1 MNQDEKIQHPLREHY
16 ASLWKICFLYGICY
30 AIFAFQNLDGIGS
43 GIFSLISVVVIL
55 FIATLLKKDNLL
67 PRIPNIT
74 PISVFYLVMAVC
86 ISFANC
92 LTDNFFFLFFNHIGS
107 FLLFSIGCIKLF
119 YHDKEWDFSK
129 YTCMLTIFWCQVLS
143 VIPMPFEDFSFY
155 RKEKKTVT
163 KEKNPTTK
171 YIFIG
176 ILCGLPILLI
186 TTALLASADMIFSDF
201 LNKVFNINGLL
212 DFMDQFMGNIFEYCI
227 LLPMGFFIYYL
238 LLYLVMGALSKGGL
252 NEEIKEP
259 HRFQAVIG
267 ITIFIMIDI
276 VYVLFSTIQFVYLF
290 GGFPSDTYTYAE
302 YAREGFFQLLF
313 VALINF
319 VLVLFSNRHFSK
331 NMVLKI
337 VMTITCICT
346 FVMIVSSAY
355 RMRLYIHE
363 YHLTF
368 LRVFV
373 LWFLLVLAFLMVGST
388 LSIYIEKWNSFRYS
402 LFVFTI
408 FYTGF
413 ALSNVDKQI
422 AKYNVAQ
429 FEKAFNQGKNVSLSR
444 YLPDGYDCSKCYG
457 KELSNLFTTYQNQL
471 SDSDRITIIYY
482 FVDNYDTY
490 FGDYSSMEYYS
501 EETDFILDKNAY
513 IYDEEKQA
521 SIVSWKHF
529 NFVEAESYT
538 LYKTY
543 YNEYKNN
550 PYYNNLRFRLSS

>member
-1 MNQDEKIQHPLREHY
+1 MNLDEKIKHPLREHFP
-16 ASLWKICFLYGICY
+16 SLWKICLIYGICY
-30 AIFAFQNLDGIGS
+30 ALFAFQNFDGIGC

-55 FIATLLKKDNLL
+55 FITSILKKDKEL

-74 PISVFYLVMAVC
+74 PMSVVYLVMAVC

-119 YHDKEWDFSK
+119 YNDKEWDFSK
-129 YTCMLTIFWCQVLS
+129 YTCILTIFWCQVLG
-143 VIPMPFEDFSFY
+143 VIPMPFSDFSFH
-155 RKEKKTVT
+155 RKAGKTVV

-171 YIFIG
+171 YILIG

-201 LNKVFNINGLL
+201 LDKIFNLNALW
-212 DFMDQFMGNIFEYCI
+212 DFIEQFTDNIFNYCI
-227 LLPMGFFIYYL
+227 LLPICFFIYFL
-238 LLYLVMGALSKGGL
+238 LMYLVMGALSKGGL
-252 NEEIKEP
+252 KEEVKEP
-259 HRFQAVIG
+259 HRFQAAIG
-267 ITIFIMIDI
+267 ITIFVMIDI
-276 VYVLFSTIQFVYLF
+276 VYVLFSTIQFIYLF
-290 GGFPSDTYTYAE
+290 GEFPSDTYTYAE

-331 NMVLKI
+331 NIVLKI

-346 FVMIVSSAY
+346 FVMIVSSGY
-355 RMRLYIHE
+355 RMCLYIHA
-363 YHLTF
+363 YNLTF

-373 LWFLLVLAFLMVGST
+373 LWFLLVLAFLMAGST

-402 LFVFTI
+402 LFVFTV

-413 ALSNVDKQI
+413 SLSNVDKQI
-422 AKYNVAQ
+422 ASYNVAQ
-429 FEKAFNQGKNVSLSR
+429 FEKAFTQGKNVSLSQ
-444 YLPDGYDCSKCYG
+444 YLPDGYAASKCYG
-457 KELSNLFTTYQNQL
+457 EVLSNLFTTYENRL
-471 SDSDRITIIYY
+471 SDSDRLTIVFY

-490 FGDYSSMEYYS
+490 FGDYSSIDYYF
-501 EETDFILDKNAY
+501 EETEFILSKDAF
-513 IYDEEKQA
+513 IYDVEKQA
-521 SIVSWKHF
+521 SLFSWKHF
-529 NFVEAESYT
+529 NFIEAETYS

-543 YNEYKNN
+543 YNQYKNDT
-550 PYYNNLRFRLSS
+550 YYNNLRFRLSS